1 MTPALWALLGVNVAT
16 FLLYAWDKLAARR
29 RARRVPEARLLW
41 ASAACAAPGAW
52 AAVLLL
58 RHKSS
63 KASYLV
69 RLGLVTGLQALALG
83 WAFGRGWL

>member
-1 MTPALWALLGVNVAT
+1 MTPGLWALLGANAAA

-29 RARRVPEARLLW
+29 RRRRVPERALLL
-41 ASAACAAPGAW
+41 ASAPFTAPAAW

-63 KASYLV
+63 KPSYLI
-69 RLGLVTGLQALALG
+69 RLALLTAAEGLAAG
-83 WAFGRGWL
+83 WMLGR